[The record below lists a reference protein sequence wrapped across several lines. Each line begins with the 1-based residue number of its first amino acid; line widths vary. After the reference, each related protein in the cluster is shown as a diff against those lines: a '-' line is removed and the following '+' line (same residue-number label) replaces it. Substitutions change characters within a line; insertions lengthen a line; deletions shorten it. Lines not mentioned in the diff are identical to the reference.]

1 MKTVIDRNEVVKAI
15 LAEGVPCTGCKHNL
29 KCALDLKACK
39 DFERYVNTGK
49 FRTDTLREPK
59 SQTYMKIFWG
69 GQD

>member
-1 MKTVIDRNEVVKAI
+1 MNLGARHVAKSIMIETR
-15 LAEGVPCTGCKHNL
+15 PCDNCKYEI
-29 KCALDLKACK
+29 KCALDLKACR